1 MHTKVNSAISI
12 MSYLGHLSLVSSASS
27 KASVFFSTPAAMA
40 LIKLLII
47 TIICISSVTGFSL
60 SQSRLSSIRKQ
71 PAVHVLNS
79 NAASS
84 STRLHSTP
92 EDKQAEIEALEAK
105 LRELKGEESAPIES
119 SAINGDV
126 QSAIEEE
133 DDEPEWEIL
142 KRQSNDSVML
152 SERWKEAD
160 PSSNSE
166 GGLLKSVGIA
176 LGLVVFLGVFSQI
189 PIGNED
195 LQRYQD
201 YKGSASRID
210 LGDLN
215 PDVRVQ

>member
-1 MHTKVNSAISI
+1 MLYQNVNYTNTGFFHPGHHRPSA
-12 MSYLGHLSLVSSASS
+12 
-27 KASVFFSTPAAMA
+27 AAMM
-40 LIKLLII
+40 LTVLLLIS
-47 TIICISSVTGFSL
+47 TICITHVTGFSI
-60 SQSRLSSIRKQ
+60 SQARQSPVCAKHTNQ
-71 PAVHVLNS
+71 AVHGLKY
-79 NAASS
+79 NAPAMP
-84 STRLHSTP
+84 THLYSTP
-92 EDKQAEIEALEAK
+92 DDKQAEIEALEAK
-105 LRELKGEESAPIES
+105 LRELKGEQAAPIES
-119 SAINGDV
+119 SEVTGGAQL
-126 QSAIEEE
+126 QSTIEEE
-133 DDEPEWEIL
+133 EEEPEWEIL

-160 PSSNSE
+160 PSSNAD
-166 GGLLKSVGIA
+166 GGVLKNIAIA